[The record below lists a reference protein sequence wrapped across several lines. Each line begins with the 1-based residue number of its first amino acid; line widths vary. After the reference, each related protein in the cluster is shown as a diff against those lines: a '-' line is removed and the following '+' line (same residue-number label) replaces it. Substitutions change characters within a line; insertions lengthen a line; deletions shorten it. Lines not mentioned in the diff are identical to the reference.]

1 MREMEIF
8 RSSDYLLAH
17 PLYTLLLIFLVLL
30 IFYFNNNFF
39 QIFKVFLSR
48 SLSNELLKLLLFGV
62 AFVFLTIF
70 YIICLDGVQIDF
82 LYSLTYHL
90 RFLLFLFLIANPI
103 NDLYEIIFQQSKF
116 QINEDKEK
124 KATTQTSQEKRK
136 GYQSHVFG
144 TIERL
149 AVGFLIIFKAFE
161 TIGFILAAKALV
173 RENLIKKDDEFAQI
187 YYVGTLY
194 SLVSVF
200 IIWAICFW

>member
-1 MREMEIF
+1 M
-8 RSSDYLLAH
+8 
-17 PLYTLLLIFLVLL
+17 
-30 IFYFNNNFF
+30 
-39 QIFKVFLSR
+39 
-48 SLSNELLKLLLFGV
+48 
-62 AFVFLTIF
+62 
-70 YIICLDGVQIDF
+70 
-82 LYSLTYHL
+82 
-90 RFLLFLFLIANPI
+90 
-103 NDLYEIIFQQSKF
+103 
-116 QINEDKEK
+116 
-124 KATTQTSQEKRK
+124 
-136 GYQSHVFG
+136 FG